1 MAEQPSRP
9 DLASKLAHL
18 FETVRAPG
26 GKRYSDEEVARGVG
40 QDEESTISANYI
52 YLLRTGRRD
61 NPTKR
66 HLEAIARF
74 FHVPPAYFFDDEL
87 GEQIH
92 RELELLAALRDT
104 GVRKVA
110 LRAAAM
116 PRRQVES
123 LLALM
128 QQLDEYDAASEGGT
142 DTPDR
147 GPGAPGRDDS
157 TD

>member
-1 MAEQPSRP
+1 MAGHSSRP
-9 DLASKLAHL
+9 DLAGKLAHL
-18 FETVRAPG
+18 FDTVRAPG

-40 QDEESTISANYI
+40 QDEGSTISANYI

-74 FHVPPAYFFDDEL
+74 FRVPPAYFFDDEL
-87 GEQIH
+87 GKQIH

-128 QQLDEYDAASEGGT
+128 QQLDDYDAAGDSDAGA
-142 DTPDR
+142 PDR
-147 GPGAPGRDDS
+147 ETGTAQRDES